1 METKLLITPEQVVE
15 LAFGCGCDK
24 HLVVADIGEATIV
37 AAESKFV
44 VPVFGADM
52 VEQMRSGSYTE
63 LVDCYLRPA
72 LALYV
77 KYLVLPTLAVKV
89 GAAGVVSYTGEGF
102 EPSDEQ
108 AVKQLLRRTK
118 ADADALIDRA
128 VAVVEAAPA
137 GAYPLYHAGHNIRH
151 RVNISSGIV
160 L

>member
-15 LAFGCGCDK
+15 LAFGCDCDK
-24 HLVVADIGEATIV
+24 HLVTDIGEPTIM

-44 VPVFGADM
+44 VPVFGAEM
-52 VEQMRSGSYTE
+52 VEQMRSGSYAE
-63 LVDCYLRPA
+63 LVECYLRPA

-77 KYLVLPTLAVKV
+77 KYLALPTLAIKV
-89 GAAGVVSYTGEGF
+89 GTAGVVTYTGEGF

-108 AVKQLLRRTK
+108 AVKKLLRRTK

-128 VAVVEAAPA
+128 VAVVEAAPSNS
-137 GAYPLYHAGHNIRH
+137 YPLYNPAHNIRH

>member
-52 VEQMRSGSYTE
+52 VEQMRSGSYAE

-102 EPSDEQ
+102 EREGGRLIISNDELSSPST
-108 AVKQLLRRTK
+108 ASIATFM
-118 ADADALIDRA
+118 
-128 VAVVEAAPA
+128 
-137 GAYPLYHAGHNIRH
+137 GS
-151 RVNISSGIV
+151 ISSACSPSMTV
-160 L
+160 LRATSYSCRIRSAEKPVP